1 MKKNVIIISAH
12 PDDETL
18 GAGGTLLKHKSIGD
32 ELFWIIGTEMSLSN
46 GYNKDQIETRNNEIE
61 QVAKFY
67 GFKKVFR
74 LNLETTKLDS
84 SSLVKLVPLISEIFK
99 EVEPNIIYNLN
110 INDAHS
116 DHRVLSEAVMA
127 NTKPFRHPYINKVL
141 MYECI
146 SETEFS
152 PQLPGRMFIPNYFV
166 DITSFLEDK
175 LKAIELYKSEMG
187 VHPFPR
193 SNENIKALSIQRGA
207 TANVQYAEAFQVVK
221 ILT

>member
-1 MKKNVIIISAH
+1 MKNNVIIISAH

-18 GAGGTLLKHKSIGD
+18 GAGGTLLRHNSKGD
-32 ELFWIIGTEMSLSN
+32 KLFWIIGTEMSLSKS
-46 GYNKDQIETRNNEIE
+46 YSKDQIKSRNNEIE
-61 QVAKFY
+61 KVAKFY

-74 LNLETTKLDS
+74 LNFETSKLDS
-84 SSLVKLVPLISEIFK
+84 SSLIKLVPLISEIFK

-110 INDAHS
+110 LNDAHS

-127 NTKPFRHPYINKVL
+127 NTKAFRHPYIKKVL

-152 PQLPGRMFIPNYFV
+152 AQLPERIFIPNYFV
-166 DITSFLEDK
+166 DISSFLDDK
-175 LKAIELYKSEMG
+175 LKIMEIYKSEID

-193 SNENIKALSIQRGA
+193 SIENIKALSIYRGA
-207 TANVQYAEAFQVVK
+207 TANVKYAEAFQVVK
-221 ILT
+221 ILI